1 MIALW
6 VVYATVVAGVVGLA
20 AWAVERVLR
29 AWGRPFRHLWVG
41 ALLGSLLLPLAAAT
55 LPFSGASPAGEDA
68 DGVAGEL
75 PALVTGADAVTGGD
89 VVAAAAPASSVMAW
103 GVELLGP
110 VAPRL
115 ASFDGA
121 LRAVWALATA
131 GALLVLLLGLR
142 AMARRRSGWTRRTVE
157 GRPVLVAPDFGPAV
171 VGVRRPEIVVPE
183 WALRLERR
191 LLQLVLLHEDAH
203 RSAGDTALLTAGVLA
218 VAAAPWNPFLWWQLR
233 RLRLAVEMD
242 CDRRVL
248 GRGVSR
254 VAYGRLLLE
263 VGRRQPR
270 PGLAVA
276 ALAEPKSFLER
287 RIHMITTRGSNRSP
301 LRAVVALSF
310 AALLAVV
317 ACETPTP
324 MELEAALDEAG
335 MTVEDVVTL
344 DGPGSFTFAAD
355 VLWMVDGV
363 VVYEP
368 STLAD
373 FDHGQIHSIEVV
385 KGDTA
390 EAVMGERARGIVRI
404 TTKEA
409 VAFEQQSEGM
419 AVAGDRSSRALFRNG
434 GQLRLRGI
442 LQEQEAPAR
451 TPLDSDDPPLIIV
464 DGVITDLTME
474 EATAL
479 DVARVEILKGAA
491 ARAILGDRAASG
503 VIRITTRQA
512 GEDAPEAG
520 VMEPSLEAAEI
531 PSDPDATPLVFV
543 DGVRSDVPLSE
554 LRTLDV
560 DRIEVVKGEAAV
572 AQLGPE
578 AAHGIVYITTRDG
591 GGGPR

>member
-29 AWGRPFRHLWVG
+29 AWGRPSRHVWVG

-55 LPFSGASPAGEDA
+55 LPFSGASPAGDEA
-68 DGVAGEL
+68 GAVAGEI
-75 PALVTGADAVTGGD
+75 PTLVTGTD
-89 VVAAAAPASSVMAW
+89 VVADPAGTPASFAVAW
-103 GVELLGP
+103 GLDLVGP

-115 ASFDGA
+115 ASLDGA

-203 RSAGDTALLTAGVLA
+203 RSAGDTTLLTAGVLA

-287 RIHMITTRGSNRSP
+287 RIHMITTRGSNRSV
-301 LRAVVALSF
+301 LRAALALTF
-310 AALLAVV
+310 AALLVVV
-317 ACETPTP
+317 ACETPMP
-324 MELEAALDEAG
+324 MEVEQALDEAG
-335 MTVEDVVTL
+335 MTAEDVVTV
-344 DGPGSFTFAAD
+344 DARGSLSLRSD
-355 VLWMVDGV
+355 VLWVLDGV
-363 VVYEP
+363 VLSDDASIAALDP
-368 STLAD
+368 
-373 FDHGQIHSIEVV
+373 GQIESIEVV
-385 KGDTA
+385 KG
-390 EAVMGERARGIVRI
+390 EMAVEVGGERARGGLIRI
-404 TTKEA
+404 TTKKAIALDRSFEALEASGDGSAEA
-409 VAFEQQSEGM
+409 VVRRGPEGEVRGILRAREITARTSLDSDAPPLIMVDGVVTDMTPEQARGLDAAQIEVLTGE
-419 AVAGDRSSRALFRNG
+419 AALDAAGDRG
-434 GQLRLRGI
+434 
-442 LQEQEAPAR
+442 
-451 TPLDSDDPPLIIV
+451 
-464 DGVITDLTME
+464 
-474 EATAL
+474 
-479 DVARVEILKGAA
+479 
-491 ARAILGDRAASG
+491 ASG
-503 VIRITTRQA
+503 VIRIMTREA
-512 GEDAPEAG
+512 VREAG
-520 VMEPSLEAAEI
+520 
-531 PSDPDATPLVFV
+531 
-543 DGVRSDVPLSE
+543 
-554 LRTLDV
+554 
-560 DRIEVVKGEAAV
+560 
-572 AQLGPE
+572 
-578 AAHGIVYITTRDG
+578 G
-591 GGGPR
+591 G

>member
-1 MIALW
+1 
-6 VVYATVVAGVVGLA
+6 
-20 AWAVERVLR
+20 
-29 AWGRPFRHLWVG
+29 
-41 ALLGSLLLPLAAAT
+41 
-55 LPFSGASPAGEDA
+55 
-68 DGVAGEL
+68 
-75 PALVTGADAVTGGD
+75 
-89 VVAAAAPASSVMAW
+89 
-103 GVELLGP
+103 
-110 VAPRL
+110 
-115 ASFDGA
+115 
-121 LRAVWALATA
+121 
-131 GALLVLLLGLR
+131 
-142 AMARRRSGWTRRTVE
+142 
-157 GRPVLVAPDFGPAV
+157 
-171 VGVRRPEIVVPE
+171 
-183 WALRLERR
+183 
-191 LLQLVLLHEDAH
+191 
-203 RSAGDTALLTAGVLA
+203 
-218 VAAAPWNPFLWWQLR
+218 
-233 RLRLAVEMD
+233 
-242 CDRRVL
+242 
-248 GRGVSR
+248 
-254 VAYGRLLLE
+254 
-263 VGRRQPR
+263 
-270 PGLAVA
+270 
-276 ALAEPKSFLER
+276 
-287 RIHMITTRGSNRSP
+287 MITTRGSNRSP

-324 MELEAALDEAG
+324 MELEAALDEVG

-355 VLWMVDGV
+355 ILWMVDGV

-373 FDHGQIHSIEVV
+373 FDHGQIDRIEVV
-385 KGDTA
+385 KGDAA
-390 EAVMGERARGIVRI
+390 EAVVGERARGIVRI

-409 VAFEQQSEGM
+409 VTADPRPERVEL
-419 AVAGDRSSRALFRNG
+419 AGDNSSLVLAGEG
-434 GQLRLRGI
+434 GQLRLRGT

-520 VMEPSLEAAEI
+520 VMEPSLDAAEM
-531 PSDPDATPLVFV
+531 PSDPDATPVVFV
-543 DGVRSDVPLSE
+543 DGVRNDLPLSE

-560 DRIEVVKGEAAV
+560 DRIEVVKGEAAA

-578 AAHGIVYITTRDG
+578 AADGIVYITTRDG